1 MIAAAGY
8 DNAVGL
14 GLAVLAVLYLLFVLI
29 FPERF

>member
-8 DNAVGL
+8 DNAVAL
-14 GLAVLAVLYLLFVLI
+14 ALAVLAVLYLLYVLI